1 MNLLQKLK
9 ETISSVLPIMAIVLI
24 LGLTLAPLGSDLLVR
39 FILGGVLLILGLTVF
54 LLGVDIGI
62 LPIGERSGAA
72 LTAKRSLP
80 LLLGVS
86 FAIGFMVTVAEPDV
100 QVLAGQ
106 IKNVSPAVNKWA
118 LIFMIAAGIGLFV
131 VIGLLRT
138 MLSLKLKYVLLL
150 SYAAVFAMAFF
161 CPSEFQGI
169 AFDAGGATTG
179 PMTVPF
185 IMALGVGVAAVRSK
199 GQIHSGAALEKSKNS
214 TENSSDDSF
223 GLTGIA
229 SVGPI
234 AAVCFY
240 GILQS
245 FTNSNPSLAKDAFLA
260 VESSGKGSATGL
272 YVFLSELPS
281 VFKEVSMALLP
292 LVAMFIVFQIF
303 LLKMPPFQ
311 VRRMI
316 KGLLYSFAGLVLFLT
331 GVNGGF
337 MPAGQS
343 LGGLLGRAASTEGG
357 WWLLLLCGTGI
368 LFGAVVVC
376 AEPAVWVLTEQ
387 VESISGGTIKRKVM
401 LAALSAGVAVSIGL
415 SMLRL
420 LFSFSIWYILLPGYA
435 LALFLSFICPPLFTA
450 IAFDSGGVAS
460 GPMTS
465 TFILSFTLGAS
476 LACGGNP
483 VTDAFG
489 VIALVAMTPLIAI
502 QLLGII
508 FRLKQRRARTK

>member
-24 LGLTLAPLGSDLLVR
+24 LGLTRAPLGSDLLVR

-86 FAIGFMVTVAEPDV
+86 FAIGFMVTVAEPD
-100 QVLAGQ
+100 
-106 IKNVSPAVNKWA
+106 AVNKWA

-245 FTNSNPSLAKDAFLA
+245 FTNSNPSLAKDTFLA

-343 LGGLLGRAASTEGG
+343 LGGLLGKAASTEGG
-357 WWLLLLCGTGI
+357 WWLLLLCGTGT

-376 AEPAVWVLTEQ
+376 AAVWVLTEQ
-387 VESISGGTIKRKVM
+387 MESISGGTIKRKVM

>member
-240 GILQS
+240 GILQR

-260 VESSGKGSATGL
+260 AESSGKGSATGL

-357 WWLLLLCGTGI
+357 WWLLLLCGTGT

-376 AEPAVWVLTEQ
+376 AEPAVWVLD
-387 VESISGGTIKRKVM
+387 RKSV
-401 LAALSAGVAVSIGL
+401 V
-415 SMLRL
+415 
-420 LFSFSIWYILLPGYA
+420 
-435 LALFLSFICPPLFTA
+435 
-450 IAFDSGGVAS
+450 
-460 GPMTS
+460 
-465 TFILSFTLGAS
+465 
-476 LACGGNP
+476 
-483 VTDAFG
+483 
-489 VIALVAMTPLIAI
+489 
-502 QLLGII
+502 
-508 FRLKQRRARTK
+508 

>member
-199 GQIHSGAALEKSKNS
+199 GQIHSGTSLEKSKN
-214 TENSSDDSF
+214 
-223 GLTGIA
+223 
-229 SVGPI
+229 
-234 AAVCFY
+234 
-240 GILQS
+240 
-245 FTNSNPSLAKDAFLA
+245 
-260 VESSGKGSATGL
+260 
-272 YVFLSELPS
+272 
-281 VFKEVSMALLP
+281 
-292 LVAMFIVFQIF
+292 
-303 LLKMPPFQ
+303 
-311 VRRMI
+311 
-316 KGLLYSFAGLVLFLT
+316 
-331 GVNGGF
+331 
-337 MPAGQS
+337 
-343 LGGLLGRAASTEGG
+343 
-357 WWLLLLCGTGI
+357 
-368 LFGAVVVC
+368 
-376 AEPAVWVLTEQ
+376 
-387 VESISGGTIKRKVM
+387 
-401 LAALSAGVAVSIGL
+401 
-415 SMLRL
+415 
-420 LFSFSIWYILLPGYA
+420 
-435 LALFLSFICPPLFTA
+435 
-450 IAFDSGGVAS
+450 
-460 GPMTS
+460 
-465 TFILSFTLGAS
+465 
-476 LACGGNP
+476 
-483 VTDAFG
+483 
-489 VIALVAMTPLIAI
+489 
-502 QLLGII
+502 
-508 FRLKQRRARTK
+508 